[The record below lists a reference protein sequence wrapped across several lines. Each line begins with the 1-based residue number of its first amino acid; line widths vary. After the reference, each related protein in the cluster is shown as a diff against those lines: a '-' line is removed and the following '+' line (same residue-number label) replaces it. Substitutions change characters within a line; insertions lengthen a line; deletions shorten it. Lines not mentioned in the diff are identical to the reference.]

1 MDLKQKLLA
10 LLLQTTLFPED
21 IKAGL
26 VSNLPTMED
35 AMVSRLLA
43 TLEDYEA
50 QKHEIEMQYTQSLK
64 ELSNSYVKK
73 LQEFSRAT
81 QIDLRKTAERMYE
94 TANEEEKESLLTQ
107 I

>member
-21 IKAGL
+21 VKAGL
-26 VSNLPTMED
+26 VANLPTMDEVM
-35 AMVSRLLA
+35 ASKMLA

-50 QKHEIEMQYTQSLK
+50 QKKEIEAEYTQSLK

-94 TANEEEKESLLTQ
+94 TAGEEEKEALITQ